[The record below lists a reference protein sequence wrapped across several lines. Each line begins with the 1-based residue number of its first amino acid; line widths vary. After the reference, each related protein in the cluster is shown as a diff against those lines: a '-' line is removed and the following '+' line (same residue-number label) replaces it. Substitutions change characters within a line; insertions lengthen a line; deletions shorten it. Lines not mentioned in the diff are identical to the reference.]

1 MSVYDGWEKTI
12 SYGLWMLVQG
22 LRSEKVGVIDAEYIL
37 HKGIPS
43 LSGASAKNVNRL
55 PHLSCIRSSRTAKFR
70 DVELTYS

>member
-1 MSVYDGWEKTI
+1 MMGGRKLSHMVCGCWC
-12 SYGLWMLVQG
+12 QG